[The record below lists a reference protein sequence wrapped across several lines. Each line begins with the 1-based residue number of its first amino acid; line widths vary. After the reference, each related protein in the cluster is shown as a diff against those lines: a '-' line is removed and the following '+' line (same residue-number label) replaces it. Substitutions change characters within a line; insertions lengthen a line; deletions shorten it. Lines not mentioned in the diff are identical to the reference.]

1 MGEPRADMLGKLSP
15 NFMRPILPSVQTTK
29 PDWESIIWDF
39 SVDTWLWILKVMQEK
54 QCCDIRLIQAWSSQ
68 VKDYFR
74 AVYLVSVDIII
85 RDAENLRTYDRL
97 FGELVFHQ

>member
-1 MGEPRADMLGKLSP
+1 
-15 NFMRPILPSVQTTK
+15 
-29 PDWESIIWDF
+29 
-39 SVDTWLWILKVMQEK
+39 MQEK